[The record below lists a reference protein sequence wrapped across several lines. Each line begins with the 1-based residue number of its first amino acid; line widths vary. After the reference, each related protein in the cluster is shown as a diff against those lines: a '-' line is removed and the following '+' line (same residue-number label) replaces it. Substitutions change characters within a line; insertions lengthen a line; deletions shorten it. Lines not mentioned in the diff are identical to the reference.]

1 MTTDSL
7 KSFIT
12 LPTTTIYGRQRS
24 ENTKFILLSSFV
36 LIFSIG
42 ISSYVI
48 WSSIRMT
55 ELRDELNGLRGKLE
69 DLRKR
74 MGLDLLDDLHDFEEA
89 HELPKHHQGFLED
102 FGNSVDELDDEDY
115 SIDDLEMDDDDDT
128 ENMRE
133 GSGIFKMFPDDEEYD
148 NESIYDEIRKS
159 RKPRA
164 IPPHEGVPVVEES
177 YALRR
182 NRTNTPADEMVMNVL
197 LNRNQSPKLKY
208 DWGQKKRWAG
218 NERRPPNSI
227 HRRPPRRYQSLSA
240 SPTQFVDKD
249 VTLTIRESDTNPQKE
264 LNIRHRNHHHLNTQ
278 PNLQEHVAAPEQR
291 VYRRQFANS
300 GEQKSHGNKSR
311 TIAIHYE
318 GDESKYRLLTPHHY
332 KKDNALLHHV
342 TGNYDYWKPST
353 WAVEAGME
361 NYFTLEEGGV
371 TVKESGVYLI
381 YAQIYYNDKR
391 DSYSFTIRRNGNPI
405 LLCEVTSRNDHSHSN
420 HDTQNKNTC
429 YTSGVAFLQADDRI
443 QVKSGEN
450 QHYVLFHPHTSF
462 FGLIRLGGPASHH
475 APNSAPGTNLISHED
490 SRRIYS

>member
-12 LPTTTIYGRQRS
+12 LPTTTIYGRQKS

-89 HELPKHHQGFLED
+89 HELPQHRQGFED
-102 FGNSVDELDDEDY
+102 FSNSVDDLDDEDY
-115 SIDDLEMDDDDDT
+115 SIDDLTMDDDDDG
-128 ENMRE
+128 ENLKE
-133 GSGIFKMFPDDEEYD
+133 GSGIFKMFPDDDEYD

-164 IPPHEGVPVVEES
+164 IPPHEGVPVIEES
-177 YALRR
+177 YAMRR
-182 NRTNTPADEMVMNVL
+182 NRTNTPADDMVMNVL
-197 LNRNQSPKLKY
+197 LNRHQNPKLKE
-208 DWGQKKRWAG
+208 G
-218 NERRPPNSI
+218 NERRQHNVV
-227 HRRPPRRYQSLSA
+227 HRRPPRRYQSFSA

-249 VTLTIRESDTNPQKE
+249 VTLTIRESDANPQRE
-264 LNIRHRNHHHLNTQ
+264 LNIRHRNHHHLSTQ

-291 VYRRQFANS
+291 VYRRQFGNS
-300 GEQKSHGNKSR
+300 AERKKKSHGNKSR

-318 GDESKYRLLTPHHY
+318 GDESKYRLLTAHHY
-332 KKDNALLHHV
+332 KENSLLHHV
-342 TGNYDYWKPST
+342 TGNYDYWKPSA
-353 WAVEAGME
+353 WAVESGME
-361 NYFTLEEGGV
+361 NFFVLEDGGV

-391 DSYSFTIRRNGNPI
+391 DSYSFTIRRNGSPI
-405 LLCEVTSRNDHSHSN
+405 LLCEVTSRNNHSH
-420 HDTQNKNTC
+420 DAQNKNTC
-429 YTSGVAFLQADDRI
+429 YTSGVVFLQADDRI

-462 FGLIRLGGPASHH
+462 FGLVKLGALGGHH
-475 APNSAPGTNLISHED
+475 GGHLSSTSGANLISHDE
-490 SRRIYS
+490 SRRTFS